1 MGPNIDASI
10 ALVAIAPFV
19 AAALAPLLHRF
30 TKPLSGW
37 ILALVPG
44 AIFVFLLSLIEPVLA
59 TGSISARI
67 GWVPAY
73 GLDLS
78 FFVDGLSLTFAL
90 TISGIGALIIIYS
103 GAYLQGHQHLGRFLA
118 FLMAFMGAMLGL
130 VLADNMLGLF
140 VFWELTAVTSFLLIG
155 FDAVRAAAR
164 RGAIQALVITNI
176 GGMALLAG
184 VILVQQLTGTWELS
198 ELRGLEGGLQG
209 HPLYGLVLAFFL
221 IAAFTKSAQFPLH
234 FWLPNA
240 MEAPTPVSAFLH
252 SATMVQAGVYLLAR
266 TTPWLGHTTAWT
278 TILVC
283 FGGVTLLWGALG
295 SLKQTDLKQM
305 LAQSTIASLGLL
317 VLLIGLGTETAI
329 AGMVIYFVAHA
340 LYKAGLFMVVGAIDH
355 EAGTRDITALG
366 GLSGKMPITFV
377 AAMLAGLSM
386 FGLPPTIAFFAKEEM
401 YLYLLSPQWQD
412 LAVLAVLIAGNA
424 LLAAVGAL
432 VAIKPFLGPAMPTP
446 KSAHEA
452 PLGLLAGPVILGV
465 TGIAFALLLDWFGHT
480 VLEPA
485 ATAILHE
492 PVKSH
497 LTWNIDLT
505 KPVVWLSVATWVLA
519 VLAYRNA
526 ATIRT
531 LLRRFDAALGWT
543 ADTVFDIV
551 MFGLI
556 RFAGA
561 VTRLLHHGRLELY
574 LVTVFAMLALALMVP
589 LFGLG
594 AVNALLPTAELGSWG
609 TKLSWPNLSPYEWGV
624 VGLALLGLGAIVA
637 APNRLYSILALGV
650 QGTAVALIFLLFG
663 APDLAFTQLM
673 VEILSVVILALVM
686 TRLNLD
692 ERDHRPFEDLAR
704 DGTLAVVCGVGV
716 SLLLMVVLSGTLD
729 TRLSDFFIATSVPIA
744 HGANIV
750 NVILVDYRGFDT
762 LGEIS
767 VLMAAGI
774 SIMVLLRSRK
784 KPVPVAAPLPPNPV
798 VPKIKPKSTRAKAAA
813 TPRATTTAKATTKSK
828 AAAAKPASTRTRAT
842 KTDAAKTAAATT
854 PAAPAK
860 APAAP
865 TKTPTT
871 RRKRAE
877 S

>member
-1 MGPNIDASI
+1 MDASI

-19 AAALAPLLHRF
+19 AAALAPLLHRY

-37 ILALVPG
+37 VLALVPA
-44 AIFVFLLSLIEPVLA
+44 AIFVFLLTLIEPVLA
-59 TGSISARI
+59 TGAISARI

-78 FFVDGLSLTFAL
+78 FYVDGLSLTFAL
-90 TISGIGALIIIYS
+90 TISGIGALIVLYS
-103 GAYLQGHQHLGRFLA
+103 GAYLGGHPHLGRFLA
-118 FLMAFMGAMLGL
+118 FLLAFMGAMLGL

-140 VFWELTAVTSFLLIG
+140 MFWELTAITSFLLIG

-184 VILVQQLTGTWELS
+184 VVLVHQLTGIWELS
-198 ELRGLEGGLQG
+198 ALRGLESGLQD
-209 HPLYGLVLAFFL
+209 HALYGLVLACF
-221 IAAFTKSAQFPLH
+221 IVAAFTKSAQFPLH

-266 TTPWLGHTTAWT
+266 VTPWLGHTVAWT

-366 GLSGKMPITFV
+366 GLAGKMPVTFV
-377 AAMLAGLSM
+377 AALLAGLSM
-386 FGLPPTIAFFAKEEM
+386 FGLPPAIAFFAKEEM
-401 YLYLLSPQWQD
+401 YLDLFSPHWQD
-412 LAVLAVLIAGNA
+412 LSVLAVLVAGNA

-432 VAIKPFLGPAMPTP
+432 VVIKPFLGPVMPTP
-446 KSAHEA
+446 KPVHEA
-452 PLGLLAGPVILGV
+452 SIGLLAGPVLLGAAGV
-465 TGIAFALLLDWFGHT
+465 VAALMLGWFGHS

-485 ATAILHE
+485 ASAILHE

-497 LTWNIDLT
+497 LSWAINFAA
-505 KPVVWLSVATWVLA
+505 PVIWLSALTWVLA
-519 VLAYRNA
+519 IVAYRNA
-526 ATIRT
+526 ARIRT
-531 LLRRFDAALGWT
+531 LIRRFDAWLGWT
-543 ADTVFDIV
+543 ADTVFDDV

-561 VTRLLHHGRLELY
+561 MTRLLHHGRLELY
-574 LVTVFAMLALALMVP
+574 LVTVFSMLALALMLP

-594 AVNALLPTAELGSWG
+594 AVQALLPTADLGNWSAV
-609 TKLSWPNLSPYEWGV
+609 LSWPQLMPHEWGV
-624 VGLALLGLGAIVA
+624 IFLALVGLGAIVA
-637 APNRLYSILALGV
+637 APNRLYSILALGI

-663 APDLAFTQLM
+663 APDLAFTQFM

-704 DGTLAVVCGVGV
+704 DGTLALVCGVGV

-729 TRLSDFFIATSVPIA
+729 TRLSDFFTATSVPIA
-744 HGANIV
+744 HGHNIV

-774 SIMVLLRSRK
+774 SIMVLLRSRRK
-784 KPVPVAAPLPPNPV
+784 RGLPIPPTGAPKRAALAEPASAAVA
-798 VPKIKPKSTRAKAAA
+798 RAK
-813 TPRATTTAKATTKSK
+813 P
-828 AAAAKPASTRTRAT
+828 AAKPRA
-842 KTDAAKTAAATT
+842 KSRPKAADLSAATIST
-854 PAAPAK
+854 ASPQSVPPARPAALP
-860 APAAP
+860 
-865 TKTPTT
+865 
-871 RRKRAE
+871 RRKRTA

>member
-1 MGPNIDASI
+1 MGPDIDASI

-19 AAALAPLLHRF
+19 AAALAPLIHRF

-37 ILALVPG
+37 VLALVPA
-44 AIFVFLLSLIEPVLA
+44 AIFVFLVTLIEPVLA
-59 TGSISARI
+59 TGAISARI

-78 FFVDGLSLTFAL
+78 FFIDGLSLTFAL
-90 TISGIGALIIIYS
+90 TISGIGTLIVIYS
-103 GAYLQGHQHLGRFLA
+103 GAYLAGHPHLGRFLA
-118 FLMAFMGAMLGL
+118 FLLAFMGAMLGL

-140 VFWELTAVTSFLLIG
+140 VFWELTAITSFLLIG

-198 ELRGLEGGLQG
+198 ELRGMEDAVRG
-209 HPLYGLVLAFFL
+209 HGLYGLVLACFI

-266 TTPWLGHTTAWT
+266 ATPWLGGTVAWT

-283 FGGVTLLWGALG
+283 FGGVTLIWGALG
-295 SLKQTDLKQM
+295 SLRQTDLKQM

-317 VLLIGLGTETAI
+317 VLLIGLGTQTAI

-355 EAGTRDITALG
+355 EAGTREITALG
-366 GLSGKMPITFV
+366 GLSGKMPITF
-377 AAMLAGLSM
+377 AAAILAGLSM
-386 FGLPPTIAFFAKEEM
+386 FGLPPAIAFFAKEEM
-401 YLYLLSPQWQD
+401 YLNLLSPHWQD
-412 LAVLAVLIAGNA
+412 LSVLAVLIAGNA

-432 VAIKPFLGPAMPTP
+432 VVIKPFLGPVMPTP

-452 PLGLLAGPVILGV
+452 SSGLLAGPVILGLA
-465 TGIAFALLLDWFGHT
+465 GIATALLVGWFGHT

-485 ATAILHE
+485 ATAILNE
-492 PVKSH
+492 PVESH
-497 LTWNIDLT
+497 LTWAIDFT

-519 VLAYRNA
+519 GLVYRYA
-526 ATIRT
+526 TTIRT
-531 LLRRFDAALGWT
+531 LLRRFETRLGWT
-543 ADTVFDIV
+543 ADTVFDAV

-556 RFAGA
+556 RFSGS
-561 VTRLLHHGRLELY
+561 VTRVLHHGRLELY
-574 LVTVFAMLALALMVP
+574 LVTVFSLMALALMVP
-589 LFGLG
+589 LFALG
-594 AVNALLPTAELGSWG
+594 GINALLPTAELGNWAAQ
-609 TKLSWPNLSPYEWGV
+609 LRWPHLAPYEWGV
-624 VGLALLGLGAIVA
+624 IILALAGLGAIVA

-692 ERDHRPFEDLAR
+692 ERDHRPFEDWAR
-704 DGTLAVVCGVGV
+704 DGTLALVCGAGV

-750 NVILVDYRGFDT
+750 NVILVDFRGFDT

-774 SIMVLLRSRK
+774 SIMVLLRSRRAPVAVGS
-784 KPVPVAAPLPPNPV
+784 PVPPAPIA
-798 VPKIKPKSTRAKAAA
+798 PKIKPEPTQPAR
-813 TPRATTTAKATTKSK
+813 
-828 AAAAKPASTRTRAT
+828 AAAAPSAKSTVKGGTKPAPKKPAPKKPAPKKPASEKPASE
-842 KTDAAKTAAATT
+842 KPAPKSPSSVAKPVT
-854 PAAPAK
+854 PP
-860 APAAP
+860 
-865 TKTPTT
+865 
-871 RRKRAE
+871 RRKRAAP
-877 S
+877 

>member
-1 MGPNIDASI
+1 LVPNIDASI

-30 TKPLSGW
+30 TTPLTGW
-37 ILALVPG
+37 VLALVPA
-44 AIFVFLLSLIEPVLA
+44 AIFVFLLGLIAPVLA
-59 TGSISARI
+59 SGAISARI

-78 FFVDGLSLTFAL
+78 FYVDGLSLTFAL
-90 TISGIGALIIIYS
+90 TISGIGALIVVYS
-103 GAYLQGHQHLGRFLA
+103 GAYLAGHPHLGRFLA
-118 FLMAFMGAMLGL
+118 FLLAFMGAMLGL
-130 VLADNMLGLF
+130 VLADNMLALF
-140 VFWELTAVTSFLLIG
+140 MFWELTAVTSFLLIG

-184 VILVQQLTGTWELS
+184 VILVQQLTGQWELS
-198 ELRGLEGGLQG
+198 GLSALEGGLQSHG
-209 HPLYGLVLAFFL
+209 LYGAVLALF
-221 IAAFTKSAQFPLH
+221 IVAAFTKSAQFPLH

-266 TTPWLGHTTAWT
+266 TTPWLGGTAAWT
-278 TILVC
+278 TILVG
-283 FGGVTLLWGALG
+283 FGAVTLLWGALG

-355 EAGTRDITALG
+355 EAGTRDITVLG
-366 GLSGKMPITFV
+366 GLSRKMPITF
-377 AAMLAGLSM
+377 AAAALAGIAM
-386 FGLPPTIAFFAKEEM
+386 FGLPPAIAFFAKEEM
-401 YLYLLSPQWQD
+401 YLYLFSPDWQD

-432 VAIKPFLGPAMPTP
+432 VVIKPFLGPATTTP
-446 KSAHEA
+446 KPAHEA
-452 PLGLLAGPVILGV
+452 SIGLLAGPVVLGLA
-465 TGIAFALLLDWFGHT
+465 GIAAALLLDGFGT
-480 VLEPA
+480 IVLEPA
-485 ATAILHE
+485 ATAILGE
-492 PVKSH
+492 PFESH
-497 LTWNIDLT
+497 LTWLLDFT
-505 KPVVWLSVATWVLA
+505 SPVIWLSALTWVLA
-519 VLAYRNA
+519 ALVYRQA
-526 ATIRT
+526 GQIRT
-531 LLRRFDAALGWT
+531 LLRRFDTALGWT
-543 ADTVFDIV
+543 ADTKFDAV

-561 VTRLLHHGRLELY
+561 LTRLLHHGRLELY
-574 LVTVFAMLALALMVP
+574 MVTVFSMLALALVVP

-594 AVNALLPTAELGSWG
+594 GINALWPTAELGDWSA
-609 TKLSWPNLSPYEWGV
+609 KLAWPDLQLHEWGV
-624 VGLALLGLGAIVA
+624 ILLALLGLGAIVA
-637 APNRLYSILALGV
+637 APNRLYSILAVGI

-663 APDLAFTQLM
+663 APDLAFTQFM

-692 ERDHRPFEDLAR
+692 ERDHRPFEDWAR
-704 DGTLAVVCGVGV
+704 DGTLALVCGAGV

-774 SIMVLLRSRK
+774 AILVLVRSSRK
-784 KPVPVAAPLPPNPV
+784 GRLLSPSTPPPAPARGWVSLARAEPVPATRAAPPA
-798 VPKIKPKSTRAKAAA
+798 KSGPAQEGKAAR
-813 TPRATTTAKATTKSK
+813 PK
-828 AAAAKPASTRTRAT
+828 
-842 KTDAAKTAAATT
+842 

-860 APAAP
+860 AAKPKSANPKAAKPRSAKPGSATAARPAAAA
-865 TKTPTT
+865 
-871 RRKRAE
+871 RRKRTTP
-877 S
+877 